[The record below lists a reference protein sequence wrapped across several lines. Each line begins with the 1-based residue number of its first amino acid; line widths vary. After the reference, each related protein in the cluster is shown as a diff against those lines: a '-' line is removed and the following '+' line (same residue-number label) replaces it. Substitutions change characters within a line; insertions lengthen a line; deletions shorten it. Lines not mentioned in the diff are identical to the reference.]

1 MSIPLADAHF
11 SLQSYCPGEWSSTA
25 MLTGR
30 GLNDSFPQIKDLG
43 ISLTPPSVF
52 LPYRPHSAVFWCTK
66 NQFPTRGAERLQKEG
81 RKKRLSE
88 RRGNL
93 FTMLSVSFF
102 NEVKN
107 KLNIQTLNDMRTRRL
122 NKEQGKQC
130 NISRFPNF
138 HKSGSIRGMKRIYYG
153 MDALLVRC
161 GDYIYNV
168 SSEPNIY
175 YQAGI

>member
-1 MSIPLADAHF
+1 MSFLRLVGAENIPPLA
-11 SLQSYCPGEWSSTA
+11 
-25 MLTGR
+25 
-30 GLNDSFPQIKDLG
+30 
-43 ISLTPPSVF
+43 
-52 LPYRPHSAVFWCTK
+52 
-66 NQFPTRGAERLQKEG
+66 ERSRKEG

-122 NKEQGKQC
+122 SKEQGKQC
-130 NISRFPNF
+130 KISRFPNF
-138 HKSGSIRGMKRIYYG
+138 HKSGSIKGMKRIYYG